1 MNTLILIAALL
12 TAEPVAAEK
21 LHTEVDAVGWA
32 FAALTSYP
40 EADRP
45 FVRFVYLPPWADP
58 EWIGLVDYAMNS
70 ALSQSP
76 ILQRGDRHA
85 GGWLLGYNLAR
96 FAPDP
101 VQLARLVGVYDSLAV
116 REYRLHIPDVN
127 VAGDGGQ
134 SAFLAP
140 HLQAALAVH
149 VADKD
154 KSQRVDVLVAR
165 LTDSPG
171 AIYPADF
178 LLEQL
183 LTSARGKYPEL
194 RQMDFE
200 VPKFTPY
207 DALLQKRGF
216 FFTASKELRGE
227 KGALLLTSGVTG
239 KSRVVLTTF
248 GLASRL
254 PMAVTF
260 DFRDSKIRPDQQFI
274 RNLIE
279 FEPQSD
285 AAEAFLPMPNGL
297 IEFVLADAEGN
308 ITRVAPPDVA
318 ADFTKPDGHTKELEM
333 GMSCILCHASEN
345 GYKTAS
351 NDMEFLLGSDADYF
365 GDEITVNGKALT
377 RDEAVALVVSRYG
390 ERIDEPDGVLGRA
403 RRDLIRAVDQVTDYE
418 IAADGPTSVQ
428 QLGTKLKAV
437 YHDYRYR
444 LIDADR
450 ACLELGV
457 RVAPGTGKAM
467 LRQLVPPAAAGEQED
482 VLIPL
487 LRNGASIKRD
497 DFAAIYGEMAR
508 RAVETRA
515 TLFKE

>member
-1 MNTLILIAALL
+1 MNAFILIAALL
-12 TAEPVAAEK
+12 VADPVKPEK

-32 FAALTSYP
+32 FQALTSYS

-45 FVRFVYLPPWADP
+45 FMRFVYLPPWADP
-58 EWIGLVDYAMNS
+58 EWIGLLDYAVNS
-70 ALSQSP
+70 ACSQTP
-76 ILQRGDRHA
+76 LLIKGDRHA
-85 GGWLLGYNLAR
+85 GGWLIGYNLAR
-96 FAPDP
+96 LAPDP
-101 VQLARLVGVYDSLAV
+101 AQLARLVSMWDSLAV

-127 VAGDGGQ
+127 VAGDAGQ

-149 VADKD
+149 VGDKD
-154 KSQRVDVLVAR
+154 KSQRVDVLVAQ
-165 LTDSPG
+165 LTESPG

-183 LTSARGKYPEL
+183 LTSARGKYPEF
-194 RQMDFE
+194 RQIDFE
-200 VPKFTPY
+200 VAKFTPY

-216 FFTASKELRGE
+216 FFEHSKELRGE

-260 DFRDSKIRPDQQFI
+260 DFKDSKIRPDQQFI

-285 AAEAFLPMPNGL
+285 AAEAFLPMSNGL
-297 IEFVLADAEGN
+297 IEFVLADAAGN

-333 GMSCILCHASEN
+333 GMSCIICHAAED
-345 GYKTAS
+345 GYKTAR
-351 NDMEFLLGSDADYF
+351 NDMEFLLGADADYF
-365 GDEITVNGKALT
+365 GDELTLNGKLLT
-377 RDEAVALVVSRYG
+377 REEAVAIVANRYG

-403 RRDLIRAVDQVTDYE
+403 RRDLIRAVDQLTDYDVE
-418 IAADGPTSVQ
+418 ANGPSSVARV
-428 QLGTKLKAV
+428 GLKMKSV

-457 RVAPGTGKAM
+457 RVAPGEGKAM
-467 LRQLVPPAAAGEQED
+467 LRQLVPPPAAGEQED

-497 DFAAIYGEMAR
+497 DFAAIYGDLAR

-515 TLFKE
+515 NLFKE